1 MKKESKPLKLDLTH
15 KDIPKL
21 KGRWSWASNSV
32 DEVSVINLVQMLGPD
47 ERIHFVNEL
56 WRVMKPGAKAQLVIP
71 HWCSARAYGDL
82 AFQWP
87 PVSEGW
93 FYHLNAE
100 WRKTNAPWGV
110 KYKCDFDPTWG
121 YGLHPLIVSR
131 NQEYQQHAVTFFK
144 ESSQDTIATLT
155 KR

>member
-1 MKKESKPLKLDLTH
+1 MKKLDLTH
-15 KDIPKL
+15 KDL
-21 KGRWSWASNSV
+21 KRVRGKWAEKSGTV
-32 DEVSVINLVQMLGPD
+32 DEVSIINLVQMLTQD
-47 ERIHFVNEL
+47 ERIHFANEL
-56 WRVMKPGAKAQLVIP
+56 HRVMKPGAKAQISCP
-71 HWCSARAYGDL
+71 HWSSARAYGDM

-100 WRKTNAPWGV
+100 WRKGNAPWGV

-121 YGLHPLIVSR
+121 YGLHPLVIPR

-144 ESSQDTIATLT
+144 EAAQDLIVTLT